1 MIETHWSSSKT
12 LKLHRSANNIVGISL
27 IVGKINITTPSG
39 AKLTTVGVFI
49 KSIGLANAKEIAYQ
63 VGDRVLKIGDTEI
76 QDANKDAVIKAFQNT
91 NEPILI
97 TVQSLL
103 LLNQKPEES
112 VIPSVEKRP
121 EDVKVV
127 EDKSKTVPTKEDID
141 DKKVIVNGIDV
152 EQSIEEFSPRPTSS
166 REIYISPDDLE
177 VEEEEE
183 KDDTLDEDDEEED
196 DEEDE
201 QDEDDDDYREID
213 YSCKP
218 ALPQL
223 YTTWVISDE
232 IQKKYA
238 KFGKTVMM
246 VQLERGQKGLGLSLA
261 GHKDRNCMA
270 VFVCGLNPNG
280 EAYKMGGIEVGDEI
294 LEVNGIV
301 LHGRCHLNA
310 SAIIKGL
317 AGPIFK
323 IVILRRKAAINDIAV
338 RPLTQFPVTLEEEEV
353 NEERFAGYPNVRNV
367 IVEKGNHS
375 LGIMIIE
382 GKHSEMGQ
390 GIFISDILDDSVAD
404 KAGLEVGE
412 MILAVNKDVLLGAN
426 YETAANIL
434 KRTEGVVTLVLSNPI
449 KKLLSNDLDYS
460 KNTAI
465 KPSTTPRAA
474 TPRAVTPIPDLGRP
488 PSSLGDLTPAEP
500 IDPTTCSIIPGKET
514 TIEVKTNN
522 QSLGLFLVGGKDT
535 LISDKI
541 IVLEI
546 FPGGAADKDGR
557 IQAGD
562 QILEVNGTC
571 LKDATNEVALQTLR
585 QILPKIKLVVLRSK
599 SAEYITV
606 EADLARK
613 PGKGLGLSIIGK
625 ACGKGA
631 YVSEILNGGTADI
644 DGRIAKGDLLISI
657 NGQDVENLSAE
668 EIGAILKTIT
678 GRTVLKLRRYKPV

>member
-1 MIETHWSSSKT
+1 
-12 LKLHRSANNIVGISL
+12 
-27 IVGKINITTPSG
+27 
-39 AKLTTVGVFI
+39 
-49 KSIGLANAKEIAYQ
+49 
-63 VGDRVLKIGDTEI
+63 
-76 QDANKDAVIKAFQNT
+76 
-91 NEPILI
+91 
-97 TVQSLL
+97 
-103 LLNQKPEES
+103 
-112 VIPSVEKRP
+112 
-121 EDVKVV
+121 
-127 EDKSKTVPTKEDID
+127 
-141 DKKVIVNGIDV
+141 
-152 EQSIEEFSPRPTSS
+152 
-166 REIYISPDDLE
+166 
-177 VEEEEE
+177 
-183 KDDTLDEDDEEED
+183 
-196 DEEDE
+196 
-201 QDEDDDDYREID
+201 
-213 YSCKP
+213 
-218 ALPQL
+218 
-223 YTTWVISDE
+223 
-232 IQKKYA
+232 
-238 KFGKTVMM
+238 M

-317 AGPIFK
+317 AGPVFK

-353 NEERFAGYPNVRNV
+353 NEERFTGYPNVRNV

-412 MILAVNKDVLLGAN
+412 MILAVNKDLLLGAN

-449 KKLLSNDLDYS
+449 KRLLSNDLNKVDHKVDS
-460 KNTAI
+460 VSTITAVNA
-465 KPSTTPRAA
+465 TTPRAL
-474 TPRAVTPIPDLGRP
+474 TPIKDLTRP
-488 PSSLGDLTPAEP
+488 PSSLAEHAVAEV

-535 LISDKI
+535 LIS
-541 IVLEI
+541 
-546 FPGGAADKDGR
+546 
-557 IQAGD
+557 
-562 QILEVNGTC
+562 
-571 LKDATNEVALQTLR
+571 
-585 QILPKIKLVVLRSK
+585 IKLVILRPK
-599 SAEYITV
+599 SAEYVNV

-631 YVSEILNGGTADI
+631 YVSEILNGGTADV
-644 DGRIAKGDLLISI
+644 DGRIAKGDLLVSI
-657 NGQDVENLSAE
+657 NSQDVENLSAE

-678 GRTVLKLRRYKPV
+678 GRTVLKLRRFKPV